1 MLATV
6 GAMLRGAGHVFTPL
20 VHGRHTI
27 VVQPYRGYGSKREV
41 FLMGRV
47 FRQPGPV
54 EPPSQGDIGALA
66 RLFFRDGISGALLK
80 ARLGDAE
87 QRVVTDHQGY
97 FRVRMDLPQPP
108 PADRLWHDM
117 EIELIRPVKARARGE
132 FFVPPQTARFVVISD
147 IDDTV
152 MDTRVANPVAMLQRL
167 FLQTAEKRVA
177 FPGVVAFYRS
187 LHLGLSGRE
196 LNPMLY
202 VSRAPWSIYEMLD
215 RFFRLHHIP
224 VGPILFLRDWG
235 LTWQHPLP
243 HRVKDHK
250 LNLIRDMLSLYHDL
264 PFILIGDSGQQ
275 DPEIYTRVV
284 EEYPGRVVAVY
295 IRNVTR
301 APRRRGAI
309 EELAKRVV
317 VAGSSLVLAADSFVM
332 AEHAAKR
339 DLISLD
345 ALSEVLQERRE
356 QQGEVDL
363 KPTAEITRPSPEE
376 TVQAVEEGA
385 LSNAI
390 EAETGTESPPNV
402 VVRPEHEET
411 SNRIGE
417 PPSKESGHDS

>member
-1 MLATV
+1 MFFRRGIG
-6 GAMLRGAGHVFTPL
+6 GAVLRG
-20 VHGRHTI
+20 
-27 VVQPYRGYGSKREV
+27 
-41 FLMGRV
+41 
-47 FRQPGPV
+47 
-54 EPPSQGDIGALA
+54 
-66 RLFFRDGISGALLK
+66 
-80 ARLGDAE
+80 RLGE
-87 QRVVTDHQGY
+87 TQQQVVTDHQGY
-97 FRVRMDLPQPP
+97 FRIRMHLSQPP
-108 PADRLWHDM
+108 PSDRLWHDM
-117 EIELIRPVKARARGE
+117 EIELVRPVKATARGE

-152 MDTRVANPVAMLQRL
+152 MDTRVANPAAMLQRL
-167 FLQTAEKRVA
+167 FLQAAEKRVA
-177 FPGVVAFYRS
+177 FPGVAAFYRS

-215 RFFRLHHIP
+215 RFFCLHRIP

-284 EEYPGRVVAVY
+284 EEHPGRVVAVY

-317 VAGSSLVLAADSFVM
+317 SAGSSLVLAADSFIM

-339 DLISLD
+339 DLVSSE
-345 ALSEVLQERRE
+345 ALLEVLQERTE
-356 QQGEVDL
+356 QQGAADL
-363 KPTAEITRPSPEE
+363 KPTTEVTRESPGE
-376 TVQAVEEGA
+376 TAQAVERGELGK
-385 LSNAI
+385 AI
-390 EAETGTESPPNV
+390 ETGNESPPNV

-411 SNRIGE
+411 ANRIGE